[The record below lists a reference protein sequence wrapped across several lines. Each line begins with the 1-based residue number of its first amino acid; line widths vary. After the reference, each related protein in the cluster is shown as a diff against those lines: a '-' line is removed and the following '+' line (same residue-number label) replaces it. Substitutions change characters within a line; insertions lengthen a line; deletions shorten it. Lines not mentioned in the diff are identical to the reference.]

1 MLGALILTGVFLAIE
16 VGGALLSHSLALFAD
31 AGHMFTDVGALILAY
46 AAMTMADRS
55 PTGRYSFGLYRAEI
69 LAAFVNAQVLLVVS
83 VWILYEAYRRLLNP
97 AEIQTGIMML
107 VAIAGL
113 AVNLISM
120 KLLHHGQGRSLNTR
134 AAYLEAMTDMLS
146 SLGVVVTALVILPT
160 GWYWLDP
167 VVSAGIGLLI
177 VPRTISLLK
186 ESAHILM
193 EGTPGHIDPESLR
206 EAILALP
213 GVEEVHDLHLWT
225 LTSGMN
231 SASLHLRVSPD
242 RPKEEIFRTVQELIK
257 ERTGVDHA
265 TVQVDAGAT
274 CQSEGH
280 R

>member
-1 MLGALILTGVFLAIE
+1 MTGLFFAIE
-16 VGGALLSHSLALFAD
+16 VGGALLSHSLALLAD

-46 AAMTMADRS
+46 AAMTLADRS
-55 PTGRYSFGLYRAEI
+55 PSGRYSFGLYRAEI
-69 LAAFVNAQVLLVVS
+69 LAAFVNAQVLLVIS
-83 VWILYEAYRRLLNP
+83 VWILYEAYRRLHNP
-97 AEIQTGIMML
+97 PEIQTGIMML

-113 AVNLISM
+113 VANLITM
-120 KLLHHGQGRSLNTR
+120 KLLHHGQGKSLNAR
-134 AAYLEAMTDMLS
+134 AAYIEAMTDMLG
-146 SLGVVVTALVILPT
+146 SLGVAVTALVIFPT

-186 ESAHILM
+186 ESAHILL
-193 EGTPGHIDPESLR
+193 EGTPGHIDPERLR

-231 SASLHLRVSPD
+231 SASLHLRASPD
-242 RPKEEIFRTVQELIK
+242 RPREEIFMAVQELIK

-265 TVQVDAGAT
+265 TVQIDAGAT